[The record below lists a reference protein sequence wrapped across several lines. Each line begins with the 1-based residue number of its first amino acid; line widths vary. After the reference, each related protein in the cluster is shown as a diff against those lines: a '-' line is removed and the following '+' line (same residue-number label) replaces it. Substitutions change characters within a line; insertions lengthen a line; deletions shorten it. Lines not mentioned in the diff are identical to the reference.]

1 MEVLRYPYKN
11 LNGLSG
17 SRQTDPP
24 PSGESSVNGVALM
37 SSSSSSFD
45 PETIAVLRSVLDCTV
60 ELLPK
65 PQRTP
70 AHVVNLASQLLSA
83 AAQGHRSREALFEV
97 GARAAGEFTRA
108 GRFQ

>member
-1 MEVLRYPYKN
+1 

-24 PSGESSVNGVALM
+24 PSGESPVNGVALM
-37 SSSSSSFD
+37 SSSSSFD

-70 AHVVNLASQLLSA
+70 AYVVNLASQLLSA

-97 GARAAGEFTRA
+97 GARAADEFTRA